1 MGGIMKKTRI
11 VCTMGPACDDENILR
26 EMMLSGMNVA
36 RFNFSHGNHEE
47 QKERIDR
54 VKKVREELGL
64 NIALMLDTKGPE
76 IRIRQFETGKTTLF
90 PGNKFTLCCY
100 DIPGTDERVSVTYE
114 NLYNELETGNELLID
129 DGLVKIRVEKI
140 EDKDIICTVIDGGE
154 LSNNKSINIPGVNI
168 LLPALTER
176 DIEDIL
182 FGIENDM
189 DVVAASFIRSKEDV
203 EGIRKLLDE
212 NGGSDI
218 MIISK
223 IENRKGVDNLD
234 EIIDA
239 SDGVMV
245 ARGDLGVEIPA
256 KEVPVVQKKM
266 IRKCNILGKPVITAT
281 QMLDS
286 MIENPRPT
294 RAEVGDVANAVF
306 DGSDCVM
313 LSGETAAGKY
323 PVESV
328 KTMAEVVLTAENEKY
343 LIPHYEIASHAEIS
357 ETISYSSF
365 RTAQIIGANAIL
377 TPTTSGYTARMVAK
391 YRPDVPVVALS
402 SKERVLNQ
410 LMLTYGVIPVKI
422 DELPDFESLLSAC
435 LDAVRDKGI
444 VSEGDT
450 VVVTAGLPVNVKGT
464 TNTIRVEKVK

>member
-1 MGGIMKKTRI
+1 MKKTRI
-11 VCTMGPACDDENILR
+11 VCTMGPACDDENILK
-26 EMMLSGMNVA
+26 ELMLSGMNVA
-36 RFNFSHGNHEE
+36 RFNFSHGTHDE

-54 VKKVREELGL
+54 VKKVRDELGV
-64 NIALMLDTKGPE
+64 NVALMLDTKGPE
-76 IRIRQFETGKTTLF
+76 IRIKQFETGKAELIS
-90 PGNKFTLCCY
+90 GEKFTLCCY
-100 DIPGTDERVSVTYE
+100 DVKGDDSKVSVTYE
-114 NLYNELETGNELLID
+114 NLYNELTEGNELLID
-129 DGLVKIRVEKI
+129 DGLVKIKVESI
-140 EDKDIICTVIDGGE
+140 VDKDINCVVIDGGE
-154 LSNNKSINIPGVNI
+154 LSNNKSINIPGVSIN
-168 LLPALTER
+168 LPALTQR
-176 DIEDIL
+176 DVADIL

-189 DVVAASFIRSKEDV
+189 DVIAASFIRSADDV
-203 EGIRKLLDE
+203 SKIRKLLDE
-212 NGGSDI
+212 NGGRNI
-218 MIISK
+218 LIISK
-223 IENRKGVDNLD
+223 IENRKGVDNMD
-234 EIIDA
+234 EIIRE

-266 IRKCNILGKPVITAT
+266 IRKCNLLGKPVITAT

-328 KTMAEVVLTAENEKY
+328 KMMAEVVISAEAEKY
-343 LIPHYEIASHAEIS
+343 LAPHYEIDSHADVS

-365 RTAQIIGANAIL
+365 RTAQIIGADAIL
-377 TPTTSGYTARMVAK
+377 TPTTSGYTARMVSK
-391 YRPDVPVVALS
+391 YRPDMPVIALS
-402 SKERVLNQ
+402 SVDKVLRQ

-422 DELPDFESLLSAC
+422 KKSDDFESLLSDC
-435 LDAVRDKGI
+435 LDTVRDKGL
-444 VSEGDT
+444 VNVGDT

-464 TNTIRVEKVK
+464 TNTIRVEKVR